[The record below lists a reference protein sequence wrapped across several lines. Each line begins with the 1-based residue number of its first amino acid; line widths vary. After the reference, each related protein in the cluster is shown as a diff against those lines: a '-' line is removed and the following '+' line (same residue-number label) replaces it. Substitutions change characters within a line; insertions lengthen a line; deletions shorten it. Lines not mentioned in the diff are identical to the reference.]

1 MANCIIFNNK
11 VRCEISAERG
21 NQKRNVRNST
31 HKCTILVILFVDSFY
46 FFFLSAFNL
55 KSF

>member
-31 HKCTILVILFVDSFY
+31 HKYTILVILFVDSFY
-46 FFFLSAFNL
+46 FFFARF
-55 KSF
+55 